1 MGAHIFNTELNDE
14 QAPCTLELQLQGLNG
29 KDCTVPLGFAEVQR
43 ASSPKPDDQIPF
55 VETVELRV
63 FSEASLD
70 INKAK
75 APEYVPM
82 FKDQKEFQEDEPV
95 GYYYFFVNG
104 YLWRE
109 IAAISGGMLSE
120 VDLRE
125 YHGQSFR
132 PNNGTHMPRLTLPIR
147 AKGLFSDSTSVE
159 TMTYQVAF
167 SRVQWSWDYIS
178 ALGDMKPDDSRFDKK
193 PMTSKCP
200 DEGKAST
207 YRSERMQT
215 IDFSSA
221 PNWDS
226 IENLKANENG
236 EPCIYLHDVLGIVQ
250 NLKLEGD
257 VLYLAFVQHQNH
269 LASQDFYDS
278 ALLAST
284 MFANPELFESKMESY
299 QVRGF
304 DGPETRHNL
313 VYTKNDKQSEATRKI
328 GESLSLEKLQKHL
341 VHTLKELPNL
351 ITKIKQFLRF
361 REELLHFFEGK
372 YGEQKEINLADTC
385 RNNQIAP
392 PTSFTAAY
400 WDLSLLSPL
409 AYRNAF
415 ECAYGHLNSLNISEK
430 TFPIYFPAL
439 VDHQDRKFIAEKLK
453 KIHEGYKDFTSELHA
468 DDNSWLCIQFT
479 PQEDLY
485 GEDLQSENYIVDNIR
500 SEFGA
505 YNPEKLTQAAFEKDI
520 DKNEYPFL
528 FLELRF
534 LQVVEKGLSENL
546 IYWQQSFANRTLAD
560 ANQYIGF
567 YHKVGAI
574 AKSAS
579 LSTFSDI
586 EMHDFNNVPANRV
599 VITAPMTKHPLFE
612 AFKVQHRDIDKAKKQ
627 NRTVIPELGE
637 QHAKSEHALTKAL
650 VARKAGKPIHG
661 NHIATI
667 ATRLRNELEGYKTFK
682 TLPASV
688 VRAEIENMLDEVID
702 IEGTFKDHT
711 SAGGKVLTRLASNF
725 SREEIYE
732 ENIIRAERGLKTI
745 NYTPRQVA
753 EFEGKR
759 FASIPLALLTGITV
773 IKTYMDYEKEF
784 AEEKGGIDYQGA
796 KHFSLV
802 VGGLVA
808 VGTVL
813 ENYDKS
819 KFTQMISKDLLK
831 ESNLKAKVSILRIA
845 GGVAGAAAAYVQFC
859 DSLKL
864 YEKRD
869 IDAAVAGVMSA
880 GLGLASAFWGAYF
893 VALGPIGWVLFIGS
907 IVFAILSAIWTDSE
921 IERWCKRGI
930 FSSANVDLLELRK
943 SEDKEEKAFSNPQK
957 YLLHIMKIILKP
969 AVEINKVGVGKYIV
983 EVYPSDFIRGTS
995 ELELSMSFLSG
1006 IVGDPY
1012 SRLRQGDLKKVTGLD
1027 NYKSTYDKN
1036 NKMTKASYFISVDES
1051 YINKV
1056 RFALRFR
1063 FNNEI
1068 ETKGVYDA

>member
-63 FSEASLD
+63 FSEVSLD

-147 AKGLFSDSTSVE
+147 AKGLFSDATSVE

-226 IENLKANENG
+226 IENLKANEDG

-284 MFANPELFESKMESY
+284 MFANPELFESKMETY

-341 VHTLKELPNL
+341 VHTPKELPNL

-439 VDHQDRKFIAEKLK
+439 VDHQVRKFIAEKLK

-485 GEDLQSENYIVDNIR
+485 GEDLKSENYIVDNIR

-586 EMHDFNNVPANRV
+586 ELHDFNNVPANRV
-599 VITAPMTKHPLFE
+599 VITAPLTKHPLFE
-612 AFKVQHRDIDKAKKQ
+612 AFKIQQRDIDKAKKQ
-627 NRTVIPELGE
+627 ERTVIPEAGE

-650 VARKAGKPIHG
+650 AARKAGKPIHG

-711 SAGGKVLTRLASNF
+711 SVGGKVLTRLASNF

-745 NYTPRQVA
+745 NYTPRQVT

-819 KFTQMISKDLLK
+819 KFTQAITKNYANTSDINVKIT
-831 ESNLKAKVSILRIA
+831 ALRIVGAAA
-845 GGVAGAAAAYVQFC
+845 GVAAAYVQFC
-859 DSLKL
+859 DSIKL

-880 GLGLASAFWGAYF
+880 GLGLASALWGAYF
-893 VALGPIGWVLFIGS
+893 VAMGPIGWMLFIGS
-907 IVFAILSAIWTDSE
+907 IVFAILSAMWTDSE

-930 FSSANVDLLELRK
+930 FSSANVKLEELQK
-943 SEDKEEKAFSNPQK
+943 SKDKEEKAFSNPQK

-969 AVEINKVGVGKYIV
+969 VVEINKVGVGKYIV
-983 EVYPSDFIRGTS
+983 EVYPSDFISGTS

-1006 IVGDPY
+1006 LGGDPY
-1012 SRLRQGDLKKVTGLD
+1012 NRLRQGDLKKVTGLD

-1056 RFALRFR
+1056 RFALSFR

-1068 ETKGVYDA
+1068 TTKGEYDA